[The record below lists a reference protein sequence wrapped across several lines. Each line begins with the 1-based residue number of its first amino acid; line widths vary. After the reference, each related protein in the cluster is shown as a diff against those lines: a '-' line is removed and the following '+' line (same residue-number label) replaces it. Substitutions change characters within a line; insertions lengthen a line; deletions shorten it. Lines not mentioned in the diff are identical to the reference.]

1 LQYIYKGGTTN
12 AVFADY
18 LEKLIE
24 VCREKYEGKIIT
36 IVCDNLRS
44 HKCTEVLKVVQKDDV
59 ELVFLTSYSP
69 EYSAIES
76 LFGWIKNRLKDVI
89 FDTKEKLA
97 NKITALAK
105 MVTKEEIQNF
115 YRLTFNE
122 MLTFFYS
129 NQNRISEL
137 LKQN

>member
-1 LQYIYKGGTTN
+1 MQYIYKGGTTN

-44 HKCTEVLKVVQKDDV
+44 HKCTEVLKVVQENDV

-76 LFGWIKNRLKDVI
+76 LFGWIKNHLKDVI

-97 NKITALAK
+97 DKITALAK
-105 MVTKEEIQNF
+105 MVTK
-115 YRLTFNE
+115 T
-122 MLTFFYS
+122 
-129 NQNRISEL
+129 
-137 LKQN
+137 

>member
-1 LQYIYKGGTTN
+1 MSKQGVELLQYIYKGGTTN

-18 LEKLIE
+18 LEKLID
-24 VCREKYEGKIIT
+24 VCRRKYQDKVIT

-44 HKCTEVLKVVQKDDV
+44 HKCTEVLKVVQGPKV

-89 FDTKEKLA
+89 FDTKEKLVD
-97 NKITALAK
+97 KITALAK
-105 MVTKEEIQNF
+105 MVTK
-115 YRLTFNE
+115 T
-122 MLTFFYS
+122 
-129 NQNRISEL
+129 
-137 LKQN
+137 

>member
-1 LQYIYKGGTTN
+1 MQYIYKGGTTN

-89 FDTKEKLA
+89 FDTKEKLVD
-97 NKITALAK
+97 KITALAK
-105 MVTKEEIQNF
+105 MVTK
-115 YRLTFNE
+115 T
-122 MLTFFYS
+122 
-129 NQNRISEL
+129 
-137 LKQN
+137 